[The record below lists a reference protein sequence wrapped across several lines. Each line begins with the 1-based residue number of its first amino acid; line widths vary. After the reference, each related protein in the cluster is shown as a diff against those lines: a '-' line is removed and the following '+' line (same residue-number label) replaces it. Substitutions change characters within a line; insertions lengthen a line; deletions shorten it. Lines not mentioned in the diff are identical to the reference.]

1 MAEVT
6 DVSDVAEVPDR
17 ALLAIAHLRV
27 RMLAI
32 NRALRAAVTRRAALS
47 AGLDQPEL
55 ARMCITDRQVAILLD
70 QVDELT
76 RPDTNPSARPD
87 PPASPAEQELQQAA
101 AGAGVQLP
109 IDELTAYF
117 ELSRDELDAL
127 LLVAAP
133 EIDPAYERIYGYV
146 LDDFSRQQ
154 PCVELLA
161 QVGAESV
168 AARLQRR
175 TWLGPSGSLRRSGLL
190 AESGAAPTDA
200 RQELRLATGLLDF
213 LLGVRLDLPSIA
225 ADPGRFTLPS
235 SALSVSHGV
244 GVDPDRLAHAGAAL
258 ATGAVQVVAAWGK
271 GSHDE
276 LVAALAD
283 HAGRPIRRLDGG
295 QLPAATA
302 MTRAAVRAALRT
314 AAVLE
319 AILWVIMPGEDGPET
334 AGVEAVLA
342 EELAG
347 SNVPT
352 CLTGPVPWR
361 APALLAARAYLELE
375 FSAPTHSERIA
386 MWAAAA
392 PEAAPSGL
400 ERLAARYRLGG
411 RELAAVASL
420 ARTEAAAANGHRPS
434 LETGLERAAGAVSQG
449 RTSRLA
455 STVRPNRSSDELILP
470 PGEFR
475 QVMEVASFFDAWPR
489 VAERWGF
496 TGRAGGRGLKAL
508 FTGEPGTGKT
518 LAAEVIASRL
528 GLSLVTT
535 DLSRLVSKWV
545 GETEKNLDIAFAE
558 AEASNAVLFF
568 DEADALFGKRGQV
581 EHGTDRWAN
590 LEVGYL
596 LQRLES
602 FDGLVILASN
612 LRENIDSAFTR
623 RFTIVVHFPR
633 PAREARIRLWRHA
646 FPSEAP
652 LKDDVDLEALADLDL
667 TGAGIVASAR
677 TAALLAADTGVD
689 TITMA
694 HVVRGVSRQY
704 QREARVLRPSDL
716 GCHSYLLDDGHG

>member
-1 MAEVT
+1 
-6 DVSDVAEVPDR
+6 
-17 ALLAIAHLRV
+17 
-27 RMLAI
+27 ML
-32 NRALRAAVTRRAALS
+32 T
-47 AGLDQPEL
+47 
-55 ARMCITDRQVAILLD
+55 
-70 QVDELT
+70 
-76 RPDTNPSARPD
+76 
-87 PPASPAEQELQQAA
+87 
-101 AGAGVQLP
+101 
-109 IDELTAYF
+109 
-117 ELSRDELDAL
+117 
-127 LLVAAP
+127 
-133 EIDPAYERIYGYV
+133 
-146 LDDFSRQQ
+146 
-154 PCVELLA
+154 
-161 QVGAESV
+161 
-168 AARLQRR
+168 
-175 TWLGPSGSLRRSGLL
+175 
-190 AESGAAPTDA
+190 ESGAAPTDA
-200 RQELRLATGLLDF
+200 RQELRLAPGLLDF
-213 LLGVRLDLPSIA
+213 LLGVRLDLPAIA

-235 SALSVSHGV
+235 STGSPRV
-244 GVDPDRLAHAGAAL
+244 GVDPNRLARAGVAL
-258 ATGAVQVVAAWGK
+258 ATGTVELVAAWGK

-283 HAGRPIRRLDGG
+283 YAGLPIRRLDGG
-295 QLPAATA
+295 QLPATTVMA
-302 MTRAAVRAALRT
+302 RSAVRSALRT
-314 AAVLE
+314 AAALK
-319 AILWVIMPGEDGPET
+319 AILWVTMTDQDGPET
-334 AGVEAVLA
+334 ASAEAVLA
-342 EELAG
+342 EELAA
-347 SNVPT
+347 SSVPT
-352 CLTGPVPWR
+352 CLTGPAPWR
-361 APALLAARAYLELE
+361 APVLLAARSYLELE
-375 FSAPTHSERIA
+375 FSAPTHSERVA

-392 PEAAPSGL
+392 PDADRPGL
-400 ERLAARYRLGG
+400 ERLAARYRLSG

-420 ARTEAAAANGHRPS
+420 ARTEAAAANGHRPAI
-434 LETGLERAAGAVSQG
+434 EVGLERAAGAVSQS

-496 TGRAGGRGLKAL
+496 TNRAGGHGLKAL

-518 LAAEVIASRL
+518 LAAEVIASQL

-633 PAREARIRLWRHA
+633 PARDARIRLWRHA
-646 FPSEAP
+646 FPPEAP
-652 LKDDVDLEALADLDL
+652 LNDDVDLEAMADLDL
-667 TGAGIVASAR
+667 TGAGIVGSAR
-677 TAALLAADTGVD
+677 TAALLAAESGVP

-704 QREARVLRPSDL
+704 QREARVLRPNDL
-716 GCHSYLLDDGHG
+716 GCHSSLLDDRHG